1 MAYNPF
7 DFFRRNQKTFFAV
20 LTVVVMFMFV
30 LSFGRGDIFE
40 AIPRWL
46 GNRAGETLAVIDG
59 HKVTEAELRD
69 LRVRRSWANTFLAAA
84 HINSVNRVA
93 AYIEK
98 NQSKAS
104 EELKLTL
111 QNFLMTRRNKP
122 DFQSGREVPNT
133 MYVDLKSWFD
143 ILQGR
148 LPAQAIPQVQQNQMG
163 QLYLQFQAVIA
174 NKAAKTDDVELA
186 HAGQKLI
193 QLDTQT
199 LFGGSSYFHTVP
211 LDDKRPNLMEFE
223 LWRRKAD
230 KLGIALTRADAES
243 MVMAEFFGQFDTEEW
258 AKLENSMLSQEGS
271 KGFTRDKLRDALID
285 ELKVRTAMTVVLGP
299 LPGSGGEDPNY
310 GRARQTFASPYEMYQ
325 YYTKECDQSNYAV
338 ISVPVANFVDKV
350 VGEPTVQELNDLFKR
365 YKNDEPS
372 PERELPGLKEPRKL
386 KFEWLEVKGDEPYFK
401 ERAKEY
407 LPKLEMLARASGAL
421 TAPLFPNLGAVL
433 AAVAPTGIDQP
444 LLQSA
449 YEEYSQRV
457 RNREK
462 ELWFPQFTQVGTGYT
477 DRSVVQ
483 PRALAAAAAAAAA
496 SQFTRAGPFDPL
508 IALGTA
514 ALAAERDARINAG
527 AALLMPPTLATAYIV
542 GSQVPSPLPL
552 AVVADDLKTKVAE
565 RYARQVAYD
574 DLHDFSTKLSELGK
588 SKDTAPARDY
598 LEKFIKDRGLKTGAS
613 QEFRDQYSVGEDLG
627 LKPLKDRS
635 QSAHLGADLPN
646 RFGQIFFGVQHPQ
659 TGQYFPFTS
668 FYAPSPYPNQISEA
682 SFVGSIGSPPTNE
695 STFLYWRTA
704 ELPAEAPKTLDG
716 KAKERTIAAWKHL
729 KARELARAKAEEL
742 AKVAAGFGDSKVQ
755 IDQRVLD
762 AYAALQAE
770 FPTKEAKD
778 RVKLFTIPNVAPMQ
792 ESIGFSVSRNPVTP
806 FQLQPTENMPYPDY
820 EKMRADLLGN
830 RDKPLST
837 AFVMPDKP
845 RNVYYVTVLQS
856 KDERG
861 VEDFGR
867 NIYAPTIPQ
876 MSAGPIILNQFRG
889 EQMAQAR
896 QEAVALLKAEL
907 KYEKESPDLAKK
919 SESD

>member
-1 MAYNPF
+1 
-7 DFFRRNQKTFFAV
+7 
-20 LTVVVMFMFV
+20 
-30 LSFGRGDIFE
+30 
-40 AIPRWL
+40 
-46 GNRAGETLAVIDG
+46 
-59 HKVTEAELRD
+59 
-69 LRVRRSWANTFLAAA
+69 
-84 HINSVNRVA
+84 
-93 AYIEK
+93 
-98 NQSKAS
+98 
-104 EELKLTL
+104 
-111 QNFLMTRRNKP
+111 
-122 DFQSGREVPNT
+122 
-133 MYVDLKSWFD
+133 
-143 ILQGR
+143 
-148 LPAQAIPQVQQNQMG
+148 
-163 QLYLQFQAVIA
+163 VIA

-186 HAGQKLI
+186 QTGQKLI
-193 QLDTQT
+193 QLDAQT

-230 KLGIALTRADAES
+230 KLGIALTRADAER

-258 AKLENSMLSQEGS
+258 AKLENTMLSQEGS
-271 KGFTRDKLRDALID
+271 KGFTRDKLRDALVD

-310 GRARQTFASPYEMYQ
+310 GRARQTFAAPYEMYQ
-325 YYTKECDQSNYAV
+325 YYTKECDQTNYSV

-407 LPKLEMLARASGAL
+407 LPKLELLARASGAL

-433 AAVAPTGIDQP
+433 AAGAPTGIDQP

-449 YEEYSQRV
+449 YEEYAQRV
-457 RNREK
+457 RSREK
-462 ELWFPQFTQVGTGYT
+462 ELWFPQFTQPGTGFT
-477 DRSVVQ
+477 DQSVVQ

-508 IALGTA
+508 IALGTS
-514 ALAAERDARINAG
+514 ALAAERDARIQAG
-527 AALLMPPTLATAYIV
+527 AALLLPPTLATAYVV
-542 GSQVPSPLPL
+542 GSQVPAPLPL
-552 AVVADDLKTKVAE
+552 AVVAGDLKTKVAE

-574 DLHDFSTKLSELGK
+574 DLTEFKKKLEELGK
-588 SKDTAPARDY
+588 SKDTAPAIDY
-598 LEKFIKDRGLKTGAS
+598 VEKFVKDRGLKTGKS
-613 QEFRDQYSVGEDLG
+613 QEFRDMFSVGDDPG
-627 LKPLKDRS
+627 LKALKDRS
-635 QSAHLGADLPN
+635 VAAHQGANLPN
-646 RFGQIFFGVQHPQ
+646 RFGPQFFFEVSDQ
-659 TGQYFPFTS
+659 TGQIVESKS
-668 FYAPSPYPNQISEA
+668 FYKPMDYPTRLTEN
-682 SFVGSIGSPPTNE
+682 SFVGTVQFPPSNE
-695 STFLYWRTA
+695 SEFLIWRTT
-704 ELPAEAPKTLDG
+704 EIPAEVPKTLD

-742 AKVAAGFGDSKVQ
+742 AKAAAGYGASPIQ
-755 IDQRVLD
+755 INQRVLD

-770 FPTKEAKD
+770 FPTKEAKE
-778 RVKLFTIPNVAPMQ
+778 RVKFFTIPNVAPLQ
-792 ESIGFSVSRNPVTP
+792 ESIGFSVGRNPVTP

-830 RDKPLST
+830 RDKSPST

-876 MSAGPIILNQFRG
+876 MSAGPIILGQFRG

-896 QEAVALLKAEL
+896 QEALALLKAEL